1 MKILVVDDE
10 SNKLKAIM
18 RVVREIDGIE
28 LDSVDITLQLNE
40 AKEKLLNHR
49 YDLMILDLN
58 HKVIF
63 DYLFKSSYM
72 PV

>member
-40 AKEKLLNHR
+40 AKEKLSQVQ
-49 YDLMILDLN
+49 IC
-58 HKVIF
+58 V
-63 DYLFKSSYM
+63 
-72 PV
+72 

>member
-28 LDSVDITLQLNE
+28 LDSVDITLQLQRCT
-40 AKEKLLNHR
+40 KGT
-49 YDLMILDLN
+49 
-58 HKVIF
+58 
-63 DYLFKSSYM
+63 
-72 PV
+72 